1 MTDQQRDPRR
11 VIDEINEQKQIQ
23 SRRLRTTGTLLVTS
37 RDKKHYLG
45 TAINFIE
52 LKNKKYQNNVFFYY
66 NKKMQRLY
74 YNPCMKM
81 K

>member
-11 VIDEINEQKQIQ
+11 VIDEINEQKQTQ
-23 SRRLRTTGTLLVTS
+23 SRRLQTTGTLLVTS
-37 RDKKHYLG
+37 RDKKHHLG